1 MAGMAHDDKAVW
13 IEKVLAQY
21 ELPLLR
27 FATKLLRDSER
38 ARDVV
43 QEAFLQLCEQ
53 DRATVEEH
61 LAAWLFR
68 VCRNRVIDLRRKETR
83 MERLEHDSEATDP
96 SSGPSQQAGD
106 REDAGHIRKVL
117 ETLPE
122 SQQEV
127 VHLRFQGG
135 LSYKEIAEVTGHSV
149 TNVGFLLH
157 AAVKAIRAQLVTEAA
172 PAVRTAEGSR

>member
-1 MAGMAHDDKAVW
+1 MAHDDKAEW

-21 ELPLLR
+21 EVPLLR
-27 FATKLLRDSER
+27 FAAKLLCDGDR
-38 ARDVV
+38 ARDIV
-43 QEAFLQLCEQ
+43 QETFLQLCEQ
-53 DRATVEEH
+53 DRAAVEQH

-83 MERLEHDSEATDP
+83 MERLEHDSEAADP
-96 SSGPSQQAGD
+96 RSGPWQQAGD
-106 REDAGHIRKVL
+106 REDAGHIMKVL

-127 VHLRFQGG
+127 VYLRFQGG
-135 LSYKEIAEVTGHSV
+135 LSYKAIAEVTGHSV

-157 AAVKAIRAQLVTEAA
+157 AAVHAIRARLTTQAA
-172 PAVRTAEGSR
+172 PAARTAEGSR

>member
-1 MAGMAHDDKAVW
+1 MAHDDKAAW
-13 IEKVLAQY
+13 IETVLARY

-27 FATKLLRDSER
+27 FATKLLRDSDR
-38 ARDVV
+38 ARDIV

-53 DRATVEEH
+53 DRASVEQH

-83 MERLEHDSEATDP
+83 MERLEQEREAADP
-96 SSGPSQQAGD
+96 RVGPLQQAGD
-106 REDAGHIRKVL
+106 REDAGHIMKIL
-117 ETLPE
+117 GTLPE

-127 VHLRFQGG
+127 VQLRFQGG

-157 AAVKAIRAQLVTEAA
+157 AAVNAVRAQLTIEAA
-172 PAVRTAEGSR
+172 PAARTAEGSR